1 MELRLERAWKKDTY
15 TIGNLYI
22 NGVWFCNTVE
32 DKDRGLKQT
41 MSLEEINKIKIYSQ
55 TAIPTGKYKIAMNTV
70 SPKFNQKQFY
80 KDVCGGK
87 VPRVLNVPGY
97 DGILIHVG
105 TKATQSAGCILV
117 GHNKVKGGLTNSKEV
132 FITLYELMKHASD
145 RGESITI
152 TIE

>member
-1 MELRLERAWKKDTY
+1 MELKLERAWKKDTY

-41 MSLEEINKIKIYSQ
+41 MSLEEIKKIKVYAQ
-55 TAIPTGKYKIAMNTV
+55 TAIPTGKYKVAMNTV
-70 SPKFNQKQFY
+70 SPKFSQKQFY

-87 VPRVLNVPGY
+87 VPRLLNVPGY
-97 DGILIHVG
+97 DGILMHVG
-105 TKATQSAGCILV
+105 TSANGSAGCILV
-117 GHNKVKGGLTNSKEV
+117 GHNKIKGGVTNSKEV
-132 FITLYELMKHASD
+132 FIVLYELMKHAAD